1 MTRTSTVTPDNVKE
15 YLPCKSTSKGLITY
29 TNTPLLNYLLVNG
42 VPILVM

>member
-1 MTRTSTVTPDNVKE
+1 MTRTSTVT
-15 YLPCKSTSKGLITY
+15 KGLITY

>member
-1 MTRTSTVTPDNVKE
+1 MTRTSTVTPD
-15 YLPCKSTSKGLITY
+15 KGLITY

>member
-15 YLPCKSTSKGLITY
+15 YLPKGLITY